1 MTETRCSTILASG
14 RLVDLTAPAAAD
26 YADVEALA
34 EHLAKENR
42 WNGAT
47 PGVAYSV
54 AEHLWRG
61 ALAAF
66 AETSDRKL
74 AAYFLLHDA
83 AEALL
88 KDDPSPKTA
97 AVIRITDQLFGPAK
111 GAMIA
116 NALGELNDRHDR
128 AAHAA
133 FGLSWPVPPAV
144 RMAVREWDHRMART
158 EWRDLMGDPA
168 LPCEAPWRDVEPISD
183 KPIKP
188 LDDWRAAKAMLLAAW
203 HEFMP
208 ALGGRAE

>member
-1 MTETRCSTILASG
+1 MTDPRCHTILASG
-14 RLVDLTAPAAAD
+14 RLVELTHPDAKD
-26 YADVEALA
+26 YADAEALA

-66 AETSDRKL
+66 AETSDRRL
-74 AAYFLLHDA
+74 VAYFLLHDA
-83 AEALL
+83 PEALL
-88 KDDPSPKTA
+88 KDDPTPKTN

-128 AAHAA
+128 AVHAA
-133 FGLSWPVPPAV
+133 FGLDWPMPAAV
-144 RMAVREWDHRMART
+144 RMAVREWDYRMART
-158 EWRDLMGDPA
+158 EWRDLMGDPP
-168 LPCEAPWRDVEPISD
+168 LPTSAPWRDAEPISD

-188 LDDWRAAKAMLLAAW
+188 LDSWRDAKRMLLAAW
-203 HEFMP
+203 CEFLP
-208 ALGGRAE
+208 SLGGRAA